1 MKFQYGSVNWMVAR
15 LDAEYIA
22 YRKAR
27 ACDRFFRRIK
37 NPALKRFCQALK
49 HEMVHDPKCHEFNIP
64 KKVSSRLK
72 IGLRMYHKHLA
83 QSSKIIA
90 R

>member
-1 MKFQYGSVNWMVAR
+1 MKFQYGSVNWMLAR

-22 YRKAR
+22 ERRAKASK
-27 ACDRFFRRIK
+27 RFFRRIK

-49 HEMVHDPKCHEFNIP
+49 HEMVHDPECHEWNIP

-72 IGLRMYHKHLA
+72 IGHTSYYSTLKKLEN
-83 QSSKIIA
+83 I
-90 R
+90 

>member
-1 MKFQYGSVNWMVAR
+1 MKFQYGSVNWMLAR

-22 YRKAR
+22 ERRAKASK
-27 ACDRFFRRIK
+27 RFFRRIK

-49 HEMVHDPKCHEFNIP
+49 HEMVHDPECHEWNIP

-72 IGLRMYHKHLA
+72 IGRAMYFRYLQKVD
-83 QSSKIIA
+83 KI
-90 R
+90 

>member
-1 MKFQYGSVNWMVAR
+1 MKFQYGSVNWMLAQ

-22 YRKAR
+22 ERRAKASK
-27 ACDRFFRRIK
+27 RFFRRIK

-49 HEMVHDPKCHEFNIP
+49 HEMVHDPECHEWNIP

-72 IGLRMYHKHLA
+72 IGLRTYERRMEICR
-83 QSSKIIA
+83 KI
-90 R
+90 